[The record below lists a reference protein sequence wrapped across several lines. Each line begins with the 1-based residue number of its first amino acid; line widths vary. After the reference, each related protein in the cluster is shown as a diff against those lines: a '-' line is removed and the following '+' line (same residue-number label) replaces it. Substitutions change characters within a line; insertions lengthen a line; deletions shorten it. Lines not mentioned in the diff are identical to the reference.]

1 MLRHAKTQ
9 HVLYVSHDLKKCV
22 RYFTRLVITGLK
34 SQRFSSAAF
43 TDQGMLPGMVL
54 DQSHTVSFATTRQP
68 AIMSLTA
75 PTVRPW
81 NQPTS
86 QKTSWDSEAWKMV
99 YIYVQV
105 DVNPGDILL
114 HLSCHLLG
122 KRFKDQH
129 FSRRKFCRP
138 DSPTS
143 SWSGA
148 WCRSTG
154 IHCWCLCLCGI
165 MWDF

>member
-1 MLRHAKTQ
+1 MLRLNMFYMSRMTW
-9 HVLYVSHDLKKCV
+9 
-22 RYFTRLVITGLK
+22 RN
-34 SQRFSSAAF
+34 
-43 TDQGMLPGMVL
+43 VL
-54 DQSHTVSFATTRQP
+54 DISPDWWLLDLNRSAFPVRHLQTRACCQEWSSTNHTPSLLQLQGSPQSCPWQH
-68 AIMSLTA
+68 
-75 PTVRPW
+75 RPW
-81 NQPTS
+81 DRETNPPHK
-86 QKTSWDSEAWKMV
+86 KTSWDSEAWKMV
-99 YIYVQV
+99 YIYIWKV

>member
-1 MLRHAKTQ
+1 MLR
-9 HVLYVSHDLKKCV
+9 LNMFYMS
-22 RYFTRLVITGLK
+22 RMPWRN
-34 SQRFSSAAF
+34 
-43 TDQGMLPGMVL
+43 VL
-54 DQSHTVSFATTRQP
+54 DISPDWWLLDLNRSAVPVRQEWSSTNHTPSLLQLQGSP
-68 AIMSLTA
+68 SLTA

-81 NQPTS
+81 SQPTS
-86 QKTSWDSEAWKMV
+86 QKNKLRFRGMENGI
-99 YIYVQV
+99 YIYNYIYIQF

-129 FSRRKFCRP
+129 FSHRKFCRP

-154 IHCWCLCLCGI
+154 IHCWCLCLKI
-165 MWDF
+165 IL